1 MVCVR
6 FLFAYNDSAEKRLS
20 QIDFRCI
27 LGRDCSGVLKVALP
41 SASVRQSVPDL
52 STSLRPASPPEV
64 GGW

>member
-27 LGRDCSGVLKVALP
+27 LGMIVL
-41 SASVRQSVPDL
+41 
-52 STSLRPASPPEV
+52 
-64 GGW
+64 GC